1 MTTAHKLEQIFGV
14 PFTEQPT
21 MEALRQFHAKNAYC
35 CNDEGKIIGL
45 CAGGNDWTS
54 LTIPMD
60 FPDLQYLNLSDNESL
75 RQLRFDGALPRLRH
89 LDVSDCKLAEFKL
102 PEGFY
107 QLEWLDVS
115 RNQLR
120 HFVPSGKYPAL
131 KHLDASNNELVDF
144 LANLLDKFPVLERL
158 YLKKNPLGDAK
169 KTAVDKQG
177 NCLAFMRRFR
187 AALDKGAT
195 KNKEYKVLLVGNG
208 GVGKTCL
215 VERLVYNR
223 FEEKYDSTEGISL
236 EQYARED
243 FPYVLNLWDFGGQD
257 IYHATHRLFM
267 QSNAIY
273 LLLWDEKTRSNRVS
287 PISEGGR
294 TNEYD
299 NYPLDYWLYYIEH
312 QSGKSPVIVVKTKAG
327 EDDAEHPQRAALRTK
342 YKDAFASLVFLHVDS
357 KLSHWTYNGYERLL
371 FEIKEAITR
380 FQQAEELPKSWADL
394 RQYLRESY
402 RQGIKILSVEEYRD
416 IASDYGIEDPME
428 VLTDWLVPSGVVFY
442 RAGYFND
449 TILLDQAWA
458 IDAVYTI
465 FNRKEGHYHR
475 ICDREKGKFTGKDLA
490 EIWRLKK
497 YSQAEQELFVHF
509 MLSCELCFEIEL
521 PKEKHRHIPF
531 AERQF
536 IAPQL
541 MPGTPPPSVEFFNDV
556 NRQNGLY
563 YIRYTHSFLHYGIIQ
578 SFIVRTQ
585 ALAQVKDIWRN
596 GILLK
601 EEGVYALVQAGK
613 REIQVAAPEAGLPLL
628 EKVRNLLEELQGDR
642 PEEMVSL
649 NGQDY
654 VRLQELKNSEY
665 ELIPTVDNGKM
676 LPTKDFAVF
685 LDRKPQQKFD
695 PPKPADLPE
704 EKRRQVEREHLPE
717 KPPETYQVPSR
728 IEFDDP
734 PLRILFLA
742 ADPLRESPISWE
754 KELSLIRKKAAIYLE
769 QGNGEVF
776 EKDETSLE
784 VFLES
789 VVEYKPHILHFCGHG
804 RKKKIEADGSVSPD
818 HGLILHGEDGRPTQ
832 FVNATGLDQLFG
844 EIRRTAN
851 LPQLVFLN
859 ACHSY
864 DEAQAISRHGIFA
877 VGTKKVVISSAAQK
891 FAAAFY
897 RYFFKTSDPVQS
909 LNMGVLM
916 AISEDKDIRELMRM
930 FYKGEEIPF

>member
-1 MTTAHKLEQIFGV
+1 MTNAQKLEQIFGV
-14 PFTEQPT
+14 PFTEQPNLQ
-21 MEALRQFHAKNAYC
+21 ALRQFHAPNAYC
-35 CNDEGKIIGL
+35 CDDEGKIIGL
-45 CAGGNDWTS
+45 CAGENEWTD
-54 LTIPMD
+54 LTIPAD
-60 FPDLQYLNLSDNESL
+60 FQYLQYLNLSDNSSL
-75 RQLRFDGALPRLRH
+75 QRLRFDGGLPGLRY

-115 RNQLR
+115 RNQLKY
-120 HFVPSGKYPAL
+120 FVPLGKYPAL

-144 LANLLDKFPVLERL
+144 PANLLDKFPVLERI

-195 KNKEYKVLLVGNG
+195 TNKEYKVLLVGNG

-287 PISEGGR
+287 AISEGGR

-342 YKDAFASLVFLHVDS
+342 YKDAFASLAFLHVDS
-357 KLSHWTYNGYERLL
+357 KLPDWTDNGYNRLL
-371 FEIKEAITR
+371 FEIKEAIFR
-380 FQQAEELPKSWADL
+380 FKQAEELPKSWADL

-402 RQGIKILSVEEYRD
+402 RQGIKILSVEEYQD

-458 IDAVYTI
+458 IDAVYTL

-475 ICDREKGKFTGKDLA
+475 ICDREKGKFSGRDLA
-490 EIWRLKK
+490 DIWTPKK

-509 MLSCELCFEIEL
+509 MLSCELCFEIEW

-541 MPGTPPPSVEFFNDV
+541 MPETPPASVEFFKDM

-563 YIRYTHSFLHYGIIQ
+563 HVRYTHSFLHYGIIQ

-585 ALAQVKDIWRN
+585 SLAQVKDIWRN

-642 PEEMVSL
+642 AEEMVSL
-649 NGQDY
+649 NGEDY
-654 VRLQELKNSEY
+654 VHLQELKNSEY

-695 PPKPADLPE
+695 PPKPAILPK
-704 EKRRQVEREHLPE
+704 EKMRQVQYEHLPE
-717 KPPETYQVPSR
+717 RPSTTTNVPAK
-728 IEFDDP
+728 IELDDP

-742 ADPLRESPISWE
+742 ADPLRESPISWQNEIGMIRTKAE
-754 KELSLIRKKAAIYLE
+754 KLLDSDNGIIY
-769 QGNGEVF
+769 QK
-776 EKDETSLE
+776 EKTSLDIL
-784 VFLES
+784 LES
-789 VVEYKPHILHFCGHG
+789 VIAHEPHILHFCGHG
-804 RKKKIEADGSVSPD
+804 RNRKIEPDGTVNPN
-818 HGLILHGEDGRPTQ
+818 HGLVLHDNNHHQPR
-832 FVNATGLDQLFG
+832 FVNAADLYLRFK
-844 EIRRTAN
+844 RLKRMAN
-851 LPQLVFLN
+851 PLQLVFLN

-864 DEAQAISRHGIFA
+864 EEARAISRHGIFT
-877 VGTKKVVISSAAQK
+877 VGAKNVVISSAAQR

-897 RYFFKTSDPVQS
+897 WRLFNTFDPV
-909 LNMGVLM
+909 LAMKMGVLS
-916 AISEDKDIRELMRM
+916 AETEDEDVENLMCL
-930 FYKGEEIPF
+930 FYLGEEIPF